1 LLCVALVA
9 GFFVES
15 IVSVAEAWVV
25 LVQLA
30 IRRGLRNGRGL
41 QKLWVYVRA
50 RQRCTKK
57 RLFGLAP
64 QILPQLTEP
73 RRVAL
78 GLYEERAANRLRSYD
93 LRQLLA
99 GRSEVVRRP
108 YCSAGQQW
116 A

>member
-1 LLCVALVA
+1 MALVA

-25 LVQLA
+25 LVRLA
-30 IRRGLRNGRGL
+30 IRRGLRKGRGL

-50 RQRCTKK
+50 RQRCTKR

-64 QILPQLTEP
+64 HLEILPQLTEP

-108 YCSAGQQW
+108 YCRAGQQW